1 MVEWNYQQEN
11 EHGTEIWGKVGPQ
24 AKKVRAD
31 FWKDML
37 LALIRDRCLNSN
49 YRKLR

>member
-11 EHGTEIWGKVGPQ
+11 EHGTRYREKVALGY
-24 AKKVRAD
+24 AWLLKGR
-31 FWKDML
+31 ML